1 LHFETTKENTMDY
14 ILFDDHPIRNQ
25 LKPFTFIRP
34 IAEIRCGILTIRE
47 KWEKVLSSEISFLT
61 EEYLQKNM
69 PQSSEQKIFISG
81 AVCPNEALLSEIQ
94 QLKDGELL
102 IANETVL
109 AIKTSTILSYTID
122 YKQFAKKEFLEK
134 VTVIKKLPDI
144 FLYNGE
150 QIKADFQLITKDR
163 KSQQITDEFTRV
175 YVPENVFVEEG
186 ASIKAAILNAEQGPI
201 YIGKNAII
209 QEGSI
214 VIGPF
219 AACENS
225 MVAWGSKMRP
235 NTTLGPFCRV
245 GGEVGSSVFFGY
257 SNKAHDGFLGG
268 SVIGEWC
275 NLGANCNN
283 SNLKND
289 YTEVKLY
296 NYATNQLEKTGE
308 LFCGLFMG
316 DYTKAGISTMFN
328 TGTVVGVSSNVFG
341 ASFQDKHI
349 PSFTWGGADTEYVN
363 YRFDKA
369 IQVINATM
377 ARREKQLTEAEV
389 EILRYIYSN
398 YESPQQPV

>member
-1 LHFETTKENTMDY
+1 MDY
-14 ILFDDHPIRNQ
+14 ILFDDQQIRNQ

-47 KWEKVLSSEISFLT
+47 KWEKMLSSEISFLT
-61 EEYLQKNM
+61 EEYLQKNT
-69 PQSSEQKIFISG
+69 PQTSEEKIFISG
-81 AVCPNEALLSEIQ
+81 AVCPNEVLLYAIQ
-94 QLKDGELL
+94 QLQEDEMLVF
-102 IANETVL
+102 NENVL
-109 AIKTSTILSYTID
+109 AIKTSKKLSYSID
-122 YKQFAKKEFLEK
+122 YQIFTKKEFSEK
-134 VTVIKKLPDI
+134 VTIIKNLPDI
-144 FLYNGE
+144 FLKNGE
-150 QIKADFQLITKDR
+150 QIKADFQLITKGK
-163 KSQQITDEFTRV
+163 KSQEITDPFTRV
-175 YVPENVFVEEG
+175 YNIENVFVEEG

-235 NTTLGPFCRV
+235 NTTLGPFSRV

-328 TGTVVGVSSNVFG
+328 TGTVVGVSSNVYG
-341 ASFQDKHI
+341 AGFQEKHI
-349 PSFTWGGADTEYVN
+349 PSFTWGGADTEYVD

-369 IQVINATM
+369 IKVINATM
-377 ARREKQLTEAEV
+377 ERRDKHLTEAEV
-389 EILRYIYSN
+389 AVLRYVYDSK
-398 YESPQQPV
+398 